1 MTRRNHGADWTL
13 LYFRGR
19 QGQQEAVAQL
29 PLNAQT
35 SLEHLRTSLLPDLL
49 RQMSRRHGPWRVMF
63 LDDDDDAG
71 FTELWERPEA
81 AGRVLRAAHAWLLVC
96 ADSDLSDDVALRL
109 LHTHTFHDLCACLLG
124 HTPTFDPAS
133 PPVGAVSHALAL
145 YIESG
150 ARPPAL

>member
-1 MTRRNHGADWTL
+1 MARRNHGTDWTL
-13 LYFRGR
+13 LYFKGR

-29 PLNAQT
+29 PLHAQT
-35 SLEHLRTSLLPDLL
+35 SLEHLRSSILPDIL

-63 LDDDDDAG
+63 LDDDADAG

-81 AGRVLRAAHAWLLVC
+81 SERLLRAAHAWLLVC

-109 LHTHTFHDLCACLLG
+109 FHKHTFHDLCACLINRW
-124 HTPTFDPAS
+124 PRFDPAS
-133 PPVGAVSHALAL
+133 PPVGAVNHALAL

-150 ARPPAL
+150 ARPSAL